1 MVNTLNTSKQGIIN
15 LNSNRATDNLSREYK
30 RIRSFTEELLKPLSS
45 EDACSQSMPDCSPAK
60 WHAAHT
66 TWFFETF
73 ILKNK
78 KDYYTPFDPSYEY
91 LFNSYYNSVG
101 KQYPRADRGL
111 ITRPS
116 MEKILEYRDFV
127 DYKMLELIKKA
138 GPDNFELITLGLN
151 HEQQHQELLLMDIK
165 HLFSKNPNAP
175 IYQTSKVSCSRPV
188 DSEWIEIET
197 GMYSVGSKNKDFFF
211 DNEKPVHKQIIPAFK
226 VASQLVSNSDYLE
239 FIDDGGYENPAFW
252 LSDGWSNIKTNNIRH
267 PLYWKQ
273 QDNLWFE
280 FTLNGNT
287 ELIPE
292 MPVCHISFFE
302 ADAYATWRGL
312 RLPTEF
318 ELEITADR
326 HQPKQEEIS
335 MHPKGESKT
344 VFGNFFS
351 NVWQWTNSAYLPFP
365 GFKPA
370 NGAVGEYNGKFMSNQ
385 MVLKGSACI
394 TPKNHSRTSYR
405 NFFYPH
411 QRWPF
416 TGIRLACNN

>member
-1 MVNTLNTSKQGIIN
+1 MQNTSEQAI
-15 LNSNRATDNLSREYK
+15 SNFNNDKITNNLSLEYK
-30 RIRSFTEELLKPLSS
+30 RIRSFTEELLEPLSS
-45 EDACSQSMPDCSPAK
+45 EDACGQSMPDCSPAK

-78 KDYYTPFDPSYEY
+78 KEYYSPFDPSYEY
-91 LFNSYYNSVG
+91 LFNSYYNSIG
-101 KQYPRADRGL
+101 RQYPRTDRGL

-116 MEKILEYRDFV
+116 LEKVLNYRGFV
-127 DYKMLELIKKA
+127 DCTMHDLINKA
-138 GPDNFELITLGLN
+138 DSNNFELITLGLN

-175 IYQTSKVSCSRPV
+175 TYRTSKISCPNRV
-188 DSEWIEIET
+188 KSEWIEIES
-197 GMYSVGSKNKDFFF
+197 GEYNVGSKNGNFFF

-226 VASQLVSNSDYLE
+226 VASQLVTNSDYLE
-239 FIDDGGYENPAFW
+239 FMDAGGYENPAFW
-252 LSDGWSNIKTNNIRH
+252 LSDGWSYIKANHIRH
-267 PLYWKQ
+267 PLYWNK
-273 QDNLWFE
+273 QDNCWNE
-280 FTLNGNT
+280 FTLHGNT

-292 MPVCHISFFE
+292 MPVCHVNFYE
-302 ADAYATWRGL
+302 ADAYATWKGL

-318 ELEITADR
+318 ELEITAKKF
-326 HQPKQEEIS
+326 QPKQKEVRL
-335 MHPKGESKT
+335 HPIGDGDK
-344 VFGNFFS
+344 VFSNFFS

-370 NGAVGEYNGKFMSNQ
+370 NGAIGEYNGKFMSNQ

-394 TPKNHSRTSYR
+394 TPKNHSRISYR

-416 TGIRLACNN
+416 TGIRLACDD

>member
-1 MVNTLNTSKQGIIN
+1 MQNTSKQGQISF
-15 LNSNRATDNLSREYK
+15 NSGRATNNLFLEYK
-30 RIRSFTEELLKPLSS
+30 RIRSSTEELLEPLSS

-78 KDYYTPFDPSYEY
+78 EGYSKPFDPSYEY

-101 KQYPRADRGL
+101 EQYPRTDRGL

-116 MEKILEYRDFV
+116 LEKVLEYRSFV
-127 DYKMLELIKKA
+127 DHKMQELIKKA
-138 GPDNFELITLGLN
+138 STDKSKLITLGLN

-175 IYQTSKVSCSRPV
+175 IYQTSKVSCPKHV
-188 DSEWIEIET
+188 KSEWLEIEGGT
-197 GMYSVGSKNKDFFF
+197 HSFGSKNTNFFF
-211 DNEKPVHKQIIPAFK
+211 DNEKPVHEQIIPAFK
-226 VASQLVSNSDYLE
+226 VSSQLVTNSDYLE
-239 FIDDGGYENPAFW
+239 FIDAGGYHNPAFW
-252 LSDGWSNIKTNNIRH
+252 LSDGWSFIKANNIRH
-267 PLYWKQ
+267 PLYWSR
-273 QDNLWFE
+273 QDNIWNE

-287 ELIPE
+287 KLIPE
-292 MPVCHISFFE
+292 MPVCHINFFE
-302 ADAYATWRGL
+302 ADAYATWKGL

-318 ELEITADR
+318 ELEIAANR
-326 HQPKQEEIS
+326 FQPKQEEIR
-335 MHPKGESKT
+335 MHPCRESNEI
-344 VFGNFFS
+344 FGNFFS
-351 NVWQWTNSAYLPFP
+351 TVWQWTNSAYLPFP
-365 GFKPA
+365 GFKQA
-370 NGAVGEYNGKFMSNQ
+370 TGAIGEYNGKFMSNQ

-394 TPKNHSRTSYR
+394 TPKNHSRASYR

-416 TGIRLACNN
+416 TGIRLACSN